1 MHRSLGRAQLVCMA
15 FAAALSVGAP
25 AIAQPM
31 IGPPGPQNGK
41 GDWAITLGGGVAVR
55 PTFEGSDKYRVSPI
69 PFFSVIYRDMIS
81 LDATGLNA
89 YWRYENLQIGGGIT
103 YNLGR
108 STDDSLF
115 GQGDSRLA
123 GMGKVPATV
132 GLRGFANYRLGPVM
146 LGTSITKFFVE
157 GNNGLLIDGGI
168 GVPYRVTDKLMLMG
182 RLSTTWADG
191 NYMRN
196 FFGVTAA
203 QSAASGYA
211 AYGATSGLKDI
222 SLSLGV
228 QYQLTQNWLVSTNLR
243 FTQLLS
249 SAKDSPLSFADRSVM
264 GMAMVGY
271 RF

>member
-1 MHRSLGRAQLVCMA
+1 MHRSLVR
-15 FAAALSVGAP
+15 ALSVWMALAVALSMATP
-25 AIAQPM
+25 VAAQPM
-31 IGPPGPQNGK
+31 MGPPGPQNGK
-41 GDWAITLGGGVAVR
+41 RDWAVVLGGGVAVR
-55 PTFEGSDKYRVSPI
+55 PTFEGSDRYRVTPV
-69 PFFSVIYRDMIS
+69 PFFSVTYRDMVS

-89 YWRYENLQIGGGIT
+89 YWRHENLQIGGGIT

-108 STDDSLF
+108 TTDGGYF
-115 GQGDSRLA
+115 GRGDSRLA
-123 GMGKVPATV
+123 GMGDVPVTV
-132 GLRGFANYRLGPVM
+132 GIRGFANYRLGPVL

-168 GVPYRVTDKLMLMG
+168 GVPYRVTDRLMLNA

-203 QSAASGYA
+203 QSAASGFA
-211 AYGATSGLKDI
+211 AYDATSGIKDI
-222 SLSLGV
+222 NLSLGA
-228 QYQLTQNWLVSTNLR
+228 QYRLTEQWLVSTNLR

-249 SAKDSPLSFADRSVM
+249 SAKDSPISFADRSVT
-264 GMAMVGY
+264 GMLVFGY

>member
-1 MHRSLGRAQLVCMA
+1 MHRFRPRV
-15 FAAALSVGAP
+15 LSVFMAL
-25 AIAQPM
+25 AVASLMATSAVAQPM
-31 IGPPGPQNGK
+31 MGPPGAQNGK
-41 GDWAITLGGGVAVR
+41 GDWAIVLGGGVAVR
-55 PTFEGSDKYRVSPI
+55 PTFEGSDRYRVLPV
-69 PFFSVIYRDMIS
+69 PFFSVTYRDMIS

-108 STDDSLF
+108 TTDGGYF
-115 GQGDSRLA
+115 GRGDSRLA
-123 GMGKVPATV
+123 GMGDVPVTV
-132 GLRGFANYRLGPVM
+132 GIRGFANYRLGPVV

-168 GVPYRVTDKLMLMG
+168 GIPYRVTDRLTLNG
-182 RLSTTWADG
+182 RVSTTWADG

-203 QSAASGYA
+203 QSAASRFPTFA
-211 AYGATSGLKDI
+211 ATSGIKDI
-222 SLSLGV
+222 NLSLGA
-228 QYQLTQNWLVSTNLR
+228 QYRLTDHWLVSTNLR

-249 SAKDSPLSFADRSVM
+249 SAQDSPLSFADRSVT
-264 GMAMVGY
+264 GMVIFGY